1 MICPVD
7 ILAFGA
13 HPDDVELGAAGTL
26 LKSRAEGKRFGLVDF
41 TRGELGTRGSAEL
54 RDQEALNAAKI
65 LGAEF
70 RYNCGFKD
78 GRFVHDESHLQTLIT
93 VLRKAKPEIV
103 LANALQDR
111 HPDHGRAAKMV
122 IDACFYSGLSE
133 WKDPEALPAFRP
145 KLLLHYIQF
154 NNLQPDILID
164 ISGHFNEKMASILA
178 YSSQFYNP
186 ANSAPETPISS
197 QTFLESLEG
206 RAQDWGKIIGTS
218 HAEGFN
224 MSRPPGVQSPFQL
237 I

>member
-41 TRGELGTRGSAEL
+41 TQGELGTRGNAEL
-54 RDQEALNAAKI
+54 RAKEAQLAAQI

-78 GRFVHDESHLQTLIT
+78 GRFVHDEDHLQTLISL
-93 VLRKAKPEIV
+93 LRKARPQIV
-103 LANALQDR
+103 IANALQDR

-122 IDACFYSGLSE
+122 IDACFYSGLAE
-133 WKDPEALPAFRP
+133 WNDPEALPAFRP
-145 KLLLHYIQF
+145 RLLLHYIQF

-164 ISGHFNEKMASILA
+164 VSGHFKKKMESVLA
-178 YSSQFYNP
+178 YSSQFFNP
-186 ANSAPETPISS
+186 DDSAPETPISS
-197 QTFLESLEG
+197 KTFLESLEG
-206 RAQDWGKIIGTS
+206 RAQDWGKLIGAL

-224 MSRPPGVQSPFQL
+224 MTRPPGVQSPFQL
-237 I
+237 S

>member
-1 MICPVD
+1 
-7 ILAFGA
+7 
-13 HPDDVELGAAGTL
+13 
-26 LKSRAEGKRFGLVDF
+26 
-41 TRGELGTRGSAEL
+41 
-54 RDQEALNAAKI
+54 
-65 LGAEF
+65 
-70 RYNCGFKD
+70 
-78 GRFVHDESHLQTLIT
+78 
-93 VLRKAKPEIV
+93 
-103 LANALQDR
+103 
-111 HPDHGRAAKMV
+111 MV

-197 QTFLESLEG
+197 QTFLKSLEG